1 MGANPFKGD
10 TSHALSFCALPL
22 WRSENTEIRVPL
34 V

>member
-1 MGANPFKGD
+1 MGANPFKGG
-10 TSHALSFCALPL
+10 TSHALNFYALPF